1 MQLRPLGKTGLQVSP
16 LTLGTMTFGAQTDAQ
31 AARSM
36 VDLCLERGVNFLDT
50 ANVYNTGRT
59 EEILGEIIAGRR
71 DRFLLASK
79 VGVKMGD
86 GPLEQGLSPAAIR
99 AGIEGS
105 LRRLKTDY
113 LDLYYLHQPDYS
125 TPLAHSLA
133 VMDELVR
140 AGKVRFVAASNYA
153 SWQLAQMLWLADK
166 NGWQSVQVVQ
176 PMYNLVARGIEQE
189 LLPACREFGIAVVP
203 YNPLAGGL
211 LTGKHQPAAP
221 LPDTRFE
228 RMPFYKDRYWHAAN
242 FSAIE
247 QLTQI
252 ARDSGRSLT
261 RLAIGWL
268 LSQPAV
274 TSVILGASRIEHLQE
289 NLFALDD
296 SPLSAETLAACDAIW
311 KHLRGISPVYN
322 R

>member
-1 MQLRPLGKTGLQVSP
+1 MEQRKLGRTDLTASP
-16 LTLGTMTFGAQTDAQ
+16 LTLGTMTFGAQVDEA

-50 ANVYNTGRT
+50 ANVYNIGRT
-59 EEILGEIIAGRR
+59 EEILGQIIAGRR
-71 DRFLLASK
+71 DRFILASK
-79 VGVKMGD
+79 VGNKMGD
-86 GPLEQGLSPAAIR
+86 GPLDSGLSPAAIR
-99 AGIEGS
+99 AGIDAS
-105 LRRLKTDY
+105 LRRLNTDY
-113 LDLYYLHQPDYS
+113 VDLYYLHQPDYS
-125 TPLAHSLA
+125 TPLEQSLA
-133 VMDELVR
+133 TMDELVR
-140 AGKVRFVAASNYA
+140 AGRVRFVAVSNYA
-153 SWQLAQMLWLADK
+153 SWQLCQMLWLAEK

-221 LPDTRFE
+221 LPDSRFE

-242 FSAIE
+242 FAAIE
-247 QLTQI
+247 QLTLL
-252 ARDSGRSLT
+252 AKEAGRSLA

-268 LSQPAV
+268 LAQPAV
-274 TSVILGASRIEHLQE
+274 TSVILGASRLEQLEE
-289 NLFALDD
+289 NLAALDD
-296 SPLSAETLAACDAIW
+296 PLLSGQTLTACDAIW
-311 KHLRGISPVYN
+311 KDLRGTTPVYN